1 MAKKRTQPHRLLVVW
16 DCLGLEYC
24 ADITEIDKKIM
35 WQTMKGEQVTACLP
49 NLNHLILRARYNP
62 QRHYEIYTVD
72 VEQDVT
78 ADDMR
83 VMFEAS
89 PQGMADLIR
98 ERGLKLYSDRHRAGD
113 RVIQ

>member
-1 MAKKRTQPHRLLVVW
+1 MAKKHKPSHRLLVVW

-35 WQTMKGEQVTACLP
+35 WQTMKSEEVTACLP

-72 VEQDVT
+72 VEPDVT

-83 VMFEAS
+83 AMFES
-89 PQGMADLIR
+89 TPQAMADLIR
-98 ERGLKLYSDRHRAGD
+98 QRGMQLYSDRAHKQQ
-113 RVIQ
+113 VKIV

>member
-1 MAKKRTQPHRLLVVW
+1 MAKKKPSHRLLLVW

-35 WQTMKGEQVTACLP
+35 WQTMKGEEATICLP

-72 VEQDVT
+72 VDCDVT

-83 VMFEAS
+83 AMFDS
-89 PQGMADLIR
+89 TPQAMADLVR
-98 ERGLKLYSDRHRAGD
+98 DRGIKLYSDRADATRQ
-113 RVIQ
+113 VIQ